1 MGRTRVPMKTRLLV
15 LISLVFSVISGWSG
29 ASADDA
35 GKRVALVI
43 GNAKYPDAD
52 SPLKEPI
59 ADTRAMADELKR
71 SKFDVVQ
78 GENLGRDAMQKA
90 IDNLYSRIKP
100 GSVVMVFFSGF
111 GIQSGRQT
119 FMIPVDGQLW
129 TEADVRRDGFSLDNM
144 LDEINSRGA
153 GVKIAILDASR
164 RNPFERRFRS
174 YSAGLAPATAPQGSL
189 VMYSAAPGS
198 VVPDATSD
206 HSLFVNELLKEI
218 RVPGLTAEEALNRT
232 RKGVSLASQGDQVPW
247 FSSSLAEEF
256 SFGPGPVDNTA
267 ISTSKSQA
275 NQTSPTQPS
284 DSKVASIDPPPAVK
298 PTVSAP
304 TIPDLP
310 KPNTSTPA
318 PTVANTTPTQ
328 VTPPLPQVAPSQ
340 VATPVVTPPQVP
352 APQVTMPPQVST
364 PTPSPQPVQQ
374 QDPKLAALQNDP
386 AIRDQTQLISNN
398 PSDENAYY
406 KRGQIYASKGAYGA
420 ALNDFDQ
427 AIMLNPR
434 DFEALNNRCWV
445 RTIVGELQSA
455 LKDCNDALS
464 LRPNFAEALD
474 SRGLVNLK
482 LGQNTS
488 ALNDFDAALRL
499 KPSLA
504 SSLYGRGIARKR
516 TNLAAAGDRDIQAAK
531 QISPDIANDFAS
543 YGIR

>member
-1 MGRTRVPMKTRLLV
+1 MKTRLLV
-15 LISLVFSVISGWSG
+15 LISLIFSVISGWGG
-29 ASADDA
+29 ASAEDA
-35 GKRVALVI
+35 KRIALVI

-59 ADTRAMADELKR
+59 ADMRAVADELKH
-71 SKFDVVQ
+71 SGFEVTQ
-78 GENLGRDAMQKA
+78 GENLGREAMQKA
-90 IDNLYSRIKP
+90 IDGLYGRIRP
-100 GSVVMVFFSGF
+100 GSVVMVFFSGY

-129 TEADVRRDGFSLDNM
+129 TEADVRRDGFSLDNI
-144 LDEINSRGA
+144 LGEINSRGA

-198 VVPDATSD
+198 VVPDATGD

-256 SFGPGPVDNTA
+256 SFGPGPVDSA
-267 ISTSKSQA
+267 STSTPQSQA
-275 NQTSPTQPS
+275 NQNPPTQPS
-284 DSKVASIDPPPAVK
+284 DSKIASLDPPPAVK

-310 KPNTSTPA
+310 KQNTTAPA
-318 PTVANTTPTQ
+318 PAVANTTPA
-328 VTPPLPQVAPSQ
+328 PALPQVPTSQ
-340 VATPVVTPPQVP
+340 VTTPQITS
-352 APQVTMPPQVST
+352 PQVTTPQVTAPQATAPQAST
-364 PTPSPQPVQQ
+364 PAITAQTVQQ

-386 AIRDQTQLISNN
+386 AIQELTQLISNN

-434 DFEALNNRCWV
+434 DVEALNNRCWV
-445 RTIVGELQSA
+445 RSVVGELQSA
-455 LKDCNDALS
+455 LKDCNDALT

-474 SRGLVNLK
+474 SRGLANLK

-499 KPSLA
+499 KPKLA
-504 SSLYGRGIARKR
+504 SSLYGRGLARQR

-531 QISPDIANDFAS
+531 QISPDIANEFAS
-543 YGIR
+543 YGVR

>member
-1 MGRTRVPMKTRLLV
+1 MKTRLLV
-15 LISLVFSVISGWSG
+15 LISLIFSVISYWSN
-29 ASADDA
+29 ASAQDA
-35 GKRVALVI
+35 AKRVALVI

-52 SPLKEPI
+52 TPLKEPI
-59 ADTRAMADELKR
+59 ADMRAMADELKH
-71 SKFDVVQ
+71 SGFEVAQ
-78 GENLGRDAMQKA
+78 GENLGREAMQKA
-90 IDNLYSRIKP
+90 IDGLYGRIKP
-100 GSVVMVFFSGF
+100 GAVVMVFFSGY

-144 LDEINSRGA
+144 LGEINSRGA

-198 VVPDATSD
+198 VVADATTD

-256 SFGPGPVDNTA
+256 SFGPGPVESAAT
-267 ISTSKSQA
+267 TTPKPQVSQ
-275 NQTSPTQPS
+275 NPPQQPSQPS
-284 DSKVASIDPPPAVK
+284 DSKVASLDPPPAVK
-298 PTVSAP
+298 PTVTAP

-310 KPNTSTPA
+310 KPSTPTPA
-318 PTVANTTPTQ
+318 PTVANTTPT
-328 VTPPLPQVAPSQ
+328 LPQVTTPQ
-340 VATPVVTPPQVP
+340 VATPQVTQ
-352 APQVTMPPQVST
+352 PQVTSPQVST
-364 PTPSPQPVQQ
+364 PAPSTLPVQQ
-374 QDPKLAALQNDP
+374 QDPKVAALQNDP
-386 AIRDQTQLISNN
+386 AIRDLTQLISNN
-398 PSDENAYY
+398 PSDQAAFY

-434 DFEALNNRCWV
+434 DVEALNNRCWV
-445 RTIVGELQSA
+445 RSIVGELQSA
-455 LKDCNDALS
+455 LKDCNDALT
-464 LRPNFAEALD
+464 LRPNFVDALD

-482 LGQNTS
+482 LGQNTN
-488 ALNDFDAALRL
+488 ALNDFDAALKLNPR
-499 KPSLA
+499 LA
-504 SSLYGRGIARKR
+504 SSLYGRGLARQR
-516 TNLAAAGDRDIQAAK
+516 SGLAAAGDRDIQAAK
-531 QISPDIANDFAS
+531 QISPEIASDFTS

>member
-1 MGRTRVPMKTRLLV
+1 MKTRLLV
-15 LISLVFSVISGWSG
+15 LISLIFSVMSYWSA
-29 ASADDA
+29 ASAQDA
-35 GKRVALVI
+35 GKRIALVI

-59 ADTRAMADELKR
+59 ADMRAMADELKH
-71 SKFDVVQ
+71 SGFEVAQ
-78 GENLGRDAMQKA
+78 GENLGREAMQKA
-90 IDNLYSRIKP
+90 IDGLYGRIKP
-100 GSVVMVFFSGF
+100 GSVVMVFFSGY

-144 LDEINSRGA
+144 LGEINSRGA

-198 VVPDATSD
+198 VVADATAD

-256 SFGPGPVDNTA
+256 SFGLGPVESAATTTPRPQA
-267 ISTSKSQA
+267 SQ
-275 NQTSPTQPS
+275 NLPQQPAQSS
-284 DSKVASIDPPPAVK
+284 DSKVASLDPPPAVK
-298 PTVSAP
+298 PTLTAP

-310 KPNTSTPA
+310 KPTTQTPS
-318 PTVANTTPTQ
+318 PTVANTTPT
-328 VTPPLPQVAPSQ
+328 LPQVTTPQ
-340 VATPVVTPPQVP
+340 VTTPPVT
-352 APQVTMPPQVST
+352 APQVTAPQVST
-364 PTPSPQPVQQ
+364 PQPVQQ

-386 AIRDQTQLISNN
+386 AIRDLTQLISSN
-398 PSDENAYY
+398 PSDQAAFY

-427 AIMLNPR
+427 AITLNPR
-434 DFEALNNRCWV
+434 DVEALNNRCWV
-445 RTIVGELQSA
+445 RAIVGELQSA
-455 LKDCNDALS
+455 LKDCNDALT
-464 LRPNFAEALD
+464 LRPNFVDALD

-482 LGQNTS
+482 LGLNTN
-488 ALNDFDAALRL
+488 ALNDFDAALKLNPR
-499 KPSLA
+499 LA
-504 SSLYGRGIARKR
+504 SSLYGRGLARQHSG
-516 TNLAAAGDRDIQAAK
+516 LAAAGDRDIQAAK
-531 QISPDIANDFAS
+531 QISPDIANDFS
-543 YGIR
+543 SFGVR

>member
-1 MGRTRVPMKTRLLV
+1 MKTRLLL
-15 LISLVFSVISGWSG
+15 LISLIFSVIAGWSG
-29 ASADDA
+29 ASAQDT
-35 GKRVALVI
+35 GKRFALVI

-59 ADTRAMADELKR
+59 ADMRAMADELIH
-71 SKFDVVQ
+71 SGFDVTH

-90 IDNLYSRIKP
+90 IDSLYGRIKP
-100 GSVVMVFFSGF
+100 GSVVMVVFSGF

-129 TEADVRRDGFSLDNM
+129 TEADVRRDGFSLDTM
-144 LDEINSRGA
+144 LAEINSRGA

-198 VVPDATSD
+198 VVPDATTD

-256 SFGPGPVDNTA
+256 SFGPGPVDSPSPTP
-267 ISTSKSQA
+267 KLQA
-275 NQTSPTQPS
+275 DQNLPTQPT
-284 DSKVASIDPPPAVK
+284 DSKVASLDPPPAVK

-310 KPNTSTPA
+310 KPSTSTPA
-318 PTVANTTPTQ
+318 PTVANTTPA
-328 VTPPLPQVAPSQ
+328 LPQVTTPQVTAPQVTTPQITTPQ
-340 VATPVVTPPQVP
+340 VATP
-352 APQVTMPPQVST
+352 QVTTPQVST
-364 PTPSPQPVQQ
+364 PVPVQQ

-386 AIRDQTQLISNN
+386 AIRDQTQLIGNN
-398 PSDENAYY
+398 PGDENAYY
-406 KRGQIYASKGAYGA
+406 KRGQLYASKGAYGA

-427 AIMLNPR
+427 AIVLNPR

-455 LKDCNDALS
+455 LKDCNDALA

-482 LGQNTS
+482 LAQNTD
-488 ALNDFDAALRL
+488 ALNDFDAALKL
-499 KPSLA
+499 NPKLA
-504 SSLYGRGIARKR
+504 SSLYGRGLARQR
-516 TNLAAAGDRDIQAAK
+516 TGLAAAGDRDIQAAK
-531 QISPDIANDFAS
+531 QISPEIANDFAS